1 MALKS
6 KGFFLNLEEGASSDQ
21 AIQIAPVRDLP
32 EEDGQEEAL
41 APIPAISK
49 TTDGSVTTEIAKPAP
64 AVTTPATASAPA
76 ASAPAASA
84 PVASA
89 PAASVP
95 APSAPAPSTPAAAAG
110 SLTTA
115 EAIAAE
121 LAKAEA
127 ERPVVTLSTFAPE
140 MVQPGRALR
149 PERRRPG
156 RNLKGFKDMASE
168 LFSS

>member
-6 KGFFLNLEEGASSDQ
+6 KGFFLNLEEGASTDR

-32 EEDGQEEAL
+32 VEDSEEESL

-49 TTDGSVTTEIAKPAP
+49 TTDASGTAETAKPAAVVNAGATAVAP
-64 AVTTPATASAPA
+64 AATAAAPAPTASAPT
-76 ASAPAASA
+76 ASAPS
-84 PVASA
+84 
-89 PAASVP
+89 
-95 APSAPAPSTPAAAAG
+95 AAAG

-115 EAIAAE
+115 EAIAAA
-121 LAKAEA
+121 LAEA
-127 ERPVVTLSTFAPE
+127 EAARPVVTLSTFAPD
-140 MVQPGRALR
+140 MLQPGRALR
-149 PERRRPG
+149 SKSRRPG

>member
-6 KGFFLNLEEGASSDQ
+6 KGFFLNLEEGASTDR

-32 EEDGQEEAL
+32 VEDSEEESL

-49 TTDGSVTTEIAKPAP
+49 TTDASGTAETAKPA
-64 AVTTPATASAPA
+64 AVVNAGATAVAPA
-76 ASAPAASA
+76 ASATPAPTASA
-84 PVASA
+84 T
-89 PAASVP
+89 P
-95 APSAPAPSTPAAAAG
+95 APAG

-115 EAIAAE
+115 EAIAAA
-121 LAKAEA
+121 LAEA
-127 ERPVVTLSTFAPE
+127 EAARPVVTLSTFAPD
-140 MVQPGRALR
+140 MLQPGRALR
-149 PERRRPG
+149 SKSRRPG

>member
-6 KGFFLNLEEGASSDQ
+6 KGFFLNLEEGASTDR

-32 EEDGQEEAL
+32 VEDSEEESL

-49 TTDGSVTTEIAKPAP
+49 TTDATGTAETAKPAAVVNAGATAVAP
-64 AVTTPATASAPA
+64 AATAAAPAPTASAP
-76 ASAPAASA
+76 SAP
-84 PVASA
+84 
-89 PAASVP
+89 
-95 APSAPAPSTPAAAAG
+95 AG

-115 EAIAAE
+115 EAIAAA
-121 LAKAEA
+121 LAEA
-127 ERPVVTLSTFAPE
+127 EAARPVVTLSTFAPD
-140 MVQPGRALR
+140 MLQPGRALR
-149 PERRRPG
+149 SKSRRPG

>member
-6 KGFFLNLEEGASSDQ
+6 KGFFLNLEEGTSTDQ

-32 EEDGQEEAL
+32 VEDSEEEIL

-49 TTDGSVTTEIAKPAP
+49 TADGSSTVETAKPAQ
-64 AVTTPATASAPA
+64 AVKTPSAPVT

-84 PVASA
+84 PVAS
-89 PAASVP
+89 S
-95 APSAPAPSTPAAAAG
+95 G

-115 EAIAAE
+115 QAIAAA
-121 LAKAEA
+121 LAEA
-127 ERPVVTLSTFAPE
+127 EAARPVVTLSTFAPE
-140 MVQPGRALR
+140 MLRPGRDLR
-149 PERRRPG
+149 SQPRRPG

-168 LFSS
+168 LFKS

>member
-6 KGFFLNLEEGASSDQ
+6 KGFFLNLEEGASTDR

-32 EEDGQEEAL
+32 VEDSEEESL

-49 TTDGSVTTEIAKPAP
+49 TTDASGTAETAKPAAVVNAGATAVAP
-64 AVTTPATASAPA
+64 APTASAP
-76 ASAPAASA
+76 S
-84 PVASA
+84 
-89 PAASVP
+89 
-95 APSAPAPSTPAAAAG
+95 AAAG

-115 EAIAAE
+115 EAIAAA
-121 LAKAEA
+121 LAEA
-127 ERPVVTLSTFAPE
+127 EAARPVVTLSTFAPD
-140 MVQPGRALR
+140 MLQPGRALR
-149 PERRRPG
+149 SKSRRPG

>member
-6 KGFFLNLEEGASSDQ
+6 KGFFLNLEEGASTDR

-32 EEDGQEEAL
+32 VEDSEEESL

-49 TTDGSVTTEIAKPAP
+49 TTDASGTAETAKPA
-64 AVTTPATASAPA
+64 AVVNAGATAVAPA
-76 ASAPAASA
+76 ASATPAPTASA
-84 PVASA
+84 PS
-89 PAASVP
+89 
-95 APSAPAPSTPAAAAG
+95 AAAG

-115 EAIAAE
+115 EAIAAA
-121 LAKAEA
+121 LAAAEA
-127 ERPVVTLSTFAPE
+127 ARPVVTLSTFAPD
-140 MVQPGRALR
+140 MLQPGRALR
-149 PERRRPG
+149 SKSRRPG

>member
-49 TTDGSVTTEIAKPAP
+49 PAP
-64 AVTTPATASAPA
+64 ALTTPAA

-89 PAASVP
+89 ATASV
-95 APSAPAPSTPAAAAG
+95 PAPSTPAAAAG

-127 ERPVVTLSTFAPE
+127 ERPVVRLSTFAPE
-140 MVQPGRALR
+140 MVQPGRVLR

>member
-6 KGFFLNLEEGASSDQ
+6 KGFFLNLEEGASTDR

-32 EEDGQEEAL
+32 VEDSEEESL

-49 TTDGSVTTEIAKPAP
+49 TTDASGTAETAKPA
-64 AVTTPATASAPA
+64 AVVNAGATAVAPA
-76 ASAPAASA
+76 ASATPAPTASA
-84 PVASA
+84 PS
-89 PAASVP
+89 
-95 APSAPAPSTPAAAAG
+95 AAAG

-115 EAIAAE
+115 EAIAAA
-121 LAKAEA
+121 LAEA
-127 ERPVVTLSTFAPE
+127 EAARPVVTLSTFAPD
-140 MVQPGRALR
+140 MLQPGRALR
-149 PERRRPG
+149 SKSRRPG

>member
-6 KGFFLNLEEGASSDQ
+6 KGFFLNLEEGASTDR

-32 EEDGQEEAL
+32 VEDSEEESL

-49 TTDGSVTTEIAKPAP
+49 TTDASGTAETAKPA
-64 AVTTPATASAPA
+64 AVVNAGATAVAPATSVAPA
-76 ASAPAASA
+76 ASATPAPTASA
-84 PVASA
+84 PS
-89 PAASVP
+89 
-95 APSAPAPSTPAAAAG
+95 AAAG

-115 EAIAAE
+115 EAIAAA
-121 LAKAEA
+121 LAEA
-127 ERPVVTLSTFAPE
+127 EAARPVVTLSTFAPD
-140 MVQPGRALR
+140 MLQPGRALR
-149 PERRRPG
+149 SKSRRPG

>member
-6 KGFFLNLEEGASSDQ
+6 KGFFLNLEEGASTDR

-32 EEDGQEEAL
+32 VEDIEEESL

-49 TTDGSVTTEIAKPAP
+49 TSDATGTAETATPAAVVKAGATAVAP
-64 AVTTPATASAPA
+64 ATSV
-76 ASAPAASA
+76 
-84 PVASA
+84 A
-89 PAASVP
+89 PAASVTP
-95 APSAPAPSTPAAAAG
+95 APTASAPSAAAG

-115 EAIAAE
+115 EAIAAA
-121 LAKAEA
+121 LAEA
-127 ERPVVTLSTFAPE
+127 EAARPVVTLSTFAPD
-140 MVQPGRALR
+140 MLQPGRALR
-149 PERRRPG
+149 SKSRRPG

>member
-76 ASAPAASA
+76 ASAP
-84 PVASA
+84 VASA
-89 PAASVP
+89 PAASV
-95 APSAPAPSTPAAAAG
+95 PAPSTPAAAAG

>member
-41 APIPAISK
+41 APMPAISK
-49 TTDGSVTTEIAKPAP
+49 TTDGSVTAEIAKPAP

-76 ASAPAASA
+76 ASAP
-84 PVASA
+84 VA
-89 PAASVP
+89 
-95 APSAPAPSTPAAAAG
+95 SAPAPSTPAAAAG

>member
-41 APIPAISK
+41 APMPAISK
-49 TTDGSVTTEIAKPAP
+49 TTDGSVTAEIAKPAP
-64 AVTTPATASAPA
+64 AVTTPAT

>member
-6 KGFFLNLEEGASSDQ
+6 KGFFLNLEEGASTDR

-32 EEDGQEEAL
+32 VEDSEEESL

-49 TTDGSVTTEIAKPAP
+49 TTDASGTAETAKPA
-64 AVTTPATASAPA
+64 AVVNAGATAVAPA
-76 ASAPAASA
+76 ASATPAPTASVTPAPTASA
-84 PVASA
+84 PS
-89 PAASVP
+89 
-95 APSAPAPSTPAAAAG
+95 AAAG

-115 EAIAAE
+115 EAIAAA
-121 LAKAEA
+121 LAEA
-127 ERPVVTLSTFAPE
+127 EAARPVVTLSTFAPD
-140 MVQPGRALR
+140 MLQPGRALR
-149 PERRRPG
+149 SKSRRPG

>member
-6 KGFFLNLEEGASSDQ
+6 KGFFLNLEEGASTDR

-32 EEDGQEEAL
+32 VEDSEEESL

-49 TTDGSVTTEIAKPAP
+49 TTDASGTVETVKPAAVLNAGATAAVRATAAAP
-64 AVTTPATASAPA
+64 ATSSPATPAPTASAP
-76 ASAPAASA
+76 S
-84 PVASA
+84 
-89 PAASVP
+89 
-95 APSAPAPSTPAAAAG
+95 AAAG

-115 EAIAAE
+115 EAIAAA
-121 LAKAEA
+121 LAEA
-127 ERPVVTLSTFAPE
+127 EAARPVVTLSTFAPD
-140 MVQPGRALR
+140 MLQPGRALR
-149 PERRRPG
+149 SKSRRPG

>member
-6 KGFFLNLEEGASSDQ
+6 KGFFLNLEEGASTDR

-32 EEDGQEEAL
+32 VEDSEEESL

-49 TTDGSVTTEIAKPAP
+49 TTDASGTAEIAKPA
-64 AVTTPATASAPA
+64 AVVNAGAAAVSPATSAAPAATAAAPA
-76 ASAPAASA
+76 ASAPTASA
-84 PVASA
+84 PS
-89 PAASVP
+89 
-95 APSAPAPSTPAAAAG
+95 AAAG

-115 EAIAAE
+115 EAIAAA
-121 LAKAEA
+121 LAEA
-127 ERPVVTLSTFAPE
+127 EAARPVVTLSTFAPD
-140 MVQPGRALR
+140 MLQPGRALR
-149 PERRRPG
+149 SKSRRPG

>member
-6 KGFFLNLEEGASSDQ
+6 KGFFLNLEEGASTDR

-32 EEDGQEEAL
+32 VEDSEEESL

-49 TTDGSVTTEIAKPAP
+49 TTDASGTAETAKPA
-64 AVTTPATASAPA
+64 AVVNAGATAVAPATSAAPA
-76 ASAPAASA
+76 ASATPAPTASA
-84 PVASA
+84 PTASA
-89 PAASVP
+89 PS
-95 APSAPAPSTPAAAAG
+95 AAAG

-115 EAIAAE
+115 EAIAAA
-121 LAKAEA
+121 LAEA
-127 ERPVVTLSTFAPE
+127 EAARPVVTLSTFAPD
-140 MVQPGRALR
+140 MLQPGRALR
-149 PERRRPG
+149 SKSRRPG

>member
-6 KGFFLNLEEGASSDQ
+6 KGFFLNLEEGASTDR

-32 EEDGQEEAL
+32 VEDSEEESL

-49 TTDGSVTTEIAKPAP
+49 TTDASGTAETAKPA
-64 AVTTPATASAPA
+64 AVVNAGATAVAPA
-76 ASAPAASA
+76 ASATPAPTASA
-84 PVASA
+84 PTASA
-89 PAASVP
+89 PTAS
-95 APSAPAPSTPAAAAG
+95 APSAAAG

-115 EAIAAE
+115 EAIAAA
-121 LAKAEA
+121 LAEA
-127 ERPVVTLSTFAPE
+127 EAARPVVTLSTFAPD
-140 MVQPGRALR
+140 MLQPGRALR
-149 PERRRPG
+149 VEPRRPG